1 MWTAV
6 LLGSAACYLL
16 KLAGFTVP
24 ARLLESPRAMAI
36 SAALPVALLAGLI
49 AVQTF
54 GDGQRLVLDLR
65 VAGLAAALVAVWLRA
80 PFLVVVVAGAGTTAI
95 LRAVT

>member
-6 LLGSAACYLL
+6 LLGCAACYLL
-16 KLAGFTVP
+16 KLAGFSVP
-24 ARLLESPRAMAI
+24 ARLLDAPRVVAV

-65 VAGLAAALVAVWLRA
+65 IAGLAAALLAVRLRA
-80 PFLVVVVAGAGTTAI
+80 PFLVVVVAGSGTTAL

>member
-6 LLGSAACYLL
+6 LLGCAACYAL
-16 KLAGFTVP
+16 KLAGFAVP
-24 ARLLESPRAMAI
+24 ARLLTSPRAAAV

-54 GDGQRLVLDLR
+54 GDGQQLTLDLR
-65 VAGLAAALVAVWLRA
+65 IAGLAAALMAVWLRA
-80 PFLVVVVAGAGTTAI
+80 PFLVVVVAGAGTTAL
-95 LRAVT
+95 LRALS